1 MAELFGYKITKSK
14 EEGGTSF
21 TAPTSDYGAIDIAG
35 GGFFSSYLNTDG
47 KERTDLDLIRRYRDI
62 AQQSECDTAIEDII
76 NEGIVANERDISVQ
90 IVLDNIPYSSK
101 IKRAITDEFDE
112 VLRLLKFDEKGHDIF
127 RRWYV
132 DGRIYYHKIID
143 QKNPK
148 KGITEL
154 RYIDATKIK
163 KVRKIEKEKDVKTAL
178 IRLKRLMSSF
188 FTTKKV

>member
-21 TAPTSDYGAIDIAG
+21 TAPTSDDGAIDIAG
-35 GGFFSSYLNTDG
+35 CGFFSSYLNTDG

-112 VLRLLKFDEKGHDIF
+112 VLRLLKFDQKGHDIF

-163 KVRKIEKEKDVKTAL
+163 K
-178 IRLKRLMSSF
+178 
-188 FTTKKV
+188 